1 MPFFFTNVNQL
12 QKNARFSK
20 YDPNKNCADLSSLST
35 LVRLRRKM
43 VWVKIHHFTLTKAN
57 IFYLQQVFLIF
68 PWLPRLHV
76 SEALFRMVS

>member
-1 MPFFFTNVNQL
+1 
-12 QKNARFSK
+12 
-20 YDPNKNCADLSSLST
+20 
-35 LVRLRRKM
+35 M

-57 IFYLQQVFLIF
+57 IFYLQQAFLIF